1 MKEEMLKTSTR
12 QRIFNA
18 AIAVITLVTL
28 VASCVLTVQSSQSS
42 TQAAN
47 NINKMIAK
55 YESEYNDAISKI
67 PDASSAYFGDF
78 AKFTSRVSAY
88 NEVSANAGAL
98 HTEDLKE
105 GTGRVLTDGD
115 YNYLAFYIGWCPDE
129 TVFDSTLDNAKN
141 PTKFKSVLTG
151 SENLIEGWL
160 LGVVGMKLGGVR
172 ELTIPS
178 ELAYKDGEI
187 CCGTNKPHKF
197 IVMPVENTGALA
209 EVAKAADTARTKLQ
223 YAYYGIDYESPNE
236 E

>member
-12 QRIFNA
+12 QRVVITI
-18 AIAVITLVTL
+18 IAVIMLVSII
-28 VASCVLTVQSSQSS
+28 ASYALIIQNSQSS

-47 NINKMIAK
+47 DASKLIAK

-67 PDASSAYFGDF
+67 PDASSAYFSDF
-78 AKFTSRVSAY
+78 AKFTSRISAY

-187 CCGTNKPHKF
+187 CGGTNKPLKF

-223 YAYYGIDYESPNE
+223 YAYYGIDYESLNE